1 MSKDFKTQGETLMN
15 LTSTKIEYQVGAVTH
30 SGYLAWNQDIAE
42 PRPGIVVI
50 HEWWGL
56 NDYIKHRA
64 DMLAEQGYCALAIDM
79 YGDGLTADNP
89 ETAGN
94 LMNGVLQDM
103 QTGTAR
109 LRAAVQTIKDQPQVD
124 SNRVAAIGYCFGG
137 AMALHLARIGEPL
150 RAVVSFH
157 GALGSFHQP
166 AAGEVSARI
175 LVCHGGDDAMV
186 SADDVTAFKNE
197 MDGAEANY
205 EVIVYPGAQHGFSSP
220 EADQNGAKYGIPVG
234 YDADADSA
242 SWNAM
247 LQLFDEVF

>member
-1 MSKDFKTQGETLMN
+1 MN
-15 LTSTKIEYQVGAVTH
+15 LTSKQIEYQVGATSH
-30 SGYLAWNQDIAE
+30 SGYLAWDQDITTQ
-42 PRPGIVVI
+42 RPGIIVI

-64 DMLAEQGYCALAIDM
+64 DMLAEQGFCALAIDM
-79 YGDGLTADNP
+79 YGGGLTADNP

-94 LMNGVLQDM
+94 LMNGVLEDM
-103 QTGTAR
+103 QTGTTR
-109 LRAAVQTIKDQPQVD
+109 LQTAVQTIKDQPQVD
-124 SNRVAAIGYCFGG
+124 SSRVAAIGYCFGG

-157 GALGSFHQP
+157 GALGSFHQA
-166 AAGEVSARI
+166 AAGEVKARI

-186 SADDVTAFKNE
+186 SNDDVAAFKNE
-197 MDGAEANY
+197 MDDAKADY

-234 YDADADSA
+234 YNADADSG
-242 SWNAM
+242 SWDAM
-247 LQLFDEVF
+247 LKLFGEVL